1 MLKIGDLVEIK
12 NERDEFSP
20 MTERFGGNFGL
31 ITDILSVISA
41 NKSSLVR
48 YVVFI
53 QERQR
58 EYWFDANEL
67 KLID

>member
-1 MLKIGDLVEIK
+1 MKIGDLVEIK
-12 NERDEFSP
+12 NDREEFSP

-31 ITDILSVISA
+31 IIDILNVISA

-53 QERQR
+53 QDRQR
-58 EYWFDANEL
+58 EYWFDENEL
-67 KLID
+67 KVIE

>member
-1 MLKIGDLVEIK
+1 MKIGDLVEIK
-12 NERDEFSP
+12 NMRDEFSP

-31 ITDILSVISA
+31 IVDILSVISS
-41 NKSSLVR
+41 NKSQMLR

-53 QERQR
+53 QDKQR
-58 EYWFDANEL
+58 EYWFDENEL